1 MKKLVKYLIDK
12 FFNKF
17 SSNQIITIISL
28 MMLGGALIVMFKIVV
43 DKV

>member
-1 MKKLVKYLIDK
+1 MKKLVKYLIDEL
-12 FFNKF
+12 FNKF

-28 MMLGGALIVMFKIVV
+28 MMLGGTLIVMFKIVV